1 MSDPD
6 GLEAEPTHQV
16 ETQTLDNQLWEAE
29 GVLRIPPCMEGVA
42 AASTEEGQ
50 CAVEGGA
57 ICKSCVQ
64 EKRSQGSAGSTAL
77 ASTLVTRGLWSC
89 TTSLKDWYPDEH
101 PFIKNT
107 CNSDDPNETPYT
119 LTTDGFPLYKK
130 SYMPAALMC
139 QTPIGFKPN
148 RGNHYINYP
157 ICLPHEK
164 TTQQAHY
171 MQAIMAPNPLVV
183 ALWKDTDKV
192 YSKPLYAA
200 PVYLYEGKPMYKTEE
215 LDYLKADAAGR
226 EMTDRMIDH
235 VGDLSLTAEIHCFRV
250 VTTELERME
259 QVLVENEDMWGQL
272 AAAKLG
278 AIRQLEMADAI
289 ERINA
294 RNEGFVDNALR
305 LNEEILHGRSS

>member
-1 MSDPD
+1 MPMSPRPLSPLLRCMSDPD

-119 LTTDGFPLYKK
+119 LTTSGFPLYKR
-130 SYMPAALMC
+130 SYMSAAKTR

-148 RGNHYINYP
+148 KGAHYINYP
-157 ICLPHEK
+157 ICGPHDT

-171 MQAIMAPNPLVV
+171 MQAIMAPNPLIV
-183 ALWKDTDKV
+183 ALREDSDKV
-192 YSKPLYAA
+192 YSKPLYAS
-200 PVYLYEGKPMYKTEE
+200 PVYLYKGKPIYKMEE
-215 LDYLKADAAGR
+215 LDYLKIDAQGH
-226 EMTDRMIDH
+226 EMTDRLISC
-235 VGDLSLTAEIHCFRV
+235 VGDLSLTVEVHRFHM
-250 VTTELERME
+250 VTAELEGME
-259 QVLVENEDMWGQL
+259 RVLV
-272 AAAKLG
+272 KK
-278 AIRQLEMADAI
+278 
-289 ERINA
+289 
-294 RNEGFVDNALR
+294 
-305 LNEEILHGRSS
+305 